1 MLTKSINEFLW
12 KTALAKG
19 CFCFHQSSSYSFQ
32 TVFHPSDDRLSQ
44 SQMWLRLGRAVLFVS
59 FTYCRSASLFQRIHC
74 GPFDRNSFFVPFHER
89 SKASDV
95 FRIGCD
101 RFAFITGKNFVGEIS
116 FQGLILFLAGKIR
129 GQ

>member
-44 SQMWLRLGRAVLFVS
+44 SQMWLRLGRAV
-59 FTYCRSASLFQRIHC
+59 
-74 GPFDRNSFFVPFHER
+74 FFVVKFLCVAL
-89 SKASDV
+89 SK
-95 FRIGCD
+95 
-101 RFAFITGKNFVGEIS
+101 T
-116 FQGLILFLAGKIR
+116 LFLVR
-129 GQ
+129 H